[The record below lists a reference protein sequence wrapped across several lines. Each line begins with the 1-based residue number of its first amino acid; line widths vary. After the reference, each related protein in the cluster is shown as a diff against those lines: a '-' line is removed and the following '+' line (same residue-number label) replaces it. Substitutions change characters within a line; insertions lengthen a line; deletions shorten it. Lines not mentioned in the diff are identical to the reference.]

1 MTDDERLCEFA
12 TELAEQIL
20 SAIPGWVQ
28 QCVGRYLSPA
38 QQERWQTEVLNAGIQ
53 AVEELAEPL
62 RTLLA
67 ADIDQQRTTPLTIV
81 RGGVSYAAGVLTDAG
96 VPHARRDAD
105 AVRLHPDDVYDLTP
119 GGYLDLGQSVQDA
132 SLMWG
137 AAKAHVHIQRRKAEG
152 LR

>member
-12 TELAEQIL
+12 TALAEQIL

-28 QCVGRYLSPA
+28 ECVGRRLPPNQY
-38 QQERWQTEVLNAGIQ
+38 ERWQGEVADAGIQ
-53 AVEELAEPL
+53 AAEDLAGPL
-62 RTLLA
+62 RTLLSQ
-67 ADIDQQRTTPLTIV
+67 DIDQQRTTPLTIV
-81 RGGVSYAAGVLTDAG
+81 RGGVAHAARVLTDAG